1 MGTMIRG
8 EISRLPAPTKAN
20 RVGWGTTRK
29 CMGEQRQPE
38 RTTTW
43 KLCAQQPP
51 PPPSPKRGQEMGRR
65 QASQPRHGETG
76 LQRWLLCSFF
86 FFFFQNAVEARPRSY
101 SKRALRWSKK
111 NPGRVVQVSQAQLSG
126 VGIQKRFRGVP
137 QRAQP
142 VFSGPKSSIPK
153 LQALRA
159 RPPRASREAWV
170 FFSSSSSLSLSF
182 LLSVFSSTQV

>member
-1 MGTMIRG
+1 MRAATAT
-8 EISRLPAPTKAN
+8 PPFPK
-20 RVGWGTTRK
+20 
-29 CMGEQRQPE
+29 E
-38 RTTTW
+38 RT
-43 KLCAQQPP
+43 
-51 PPPSPKRGQEMGRR
+51 RDGQK
-65 QASQPRHGETG
+65 ASQPAPPRRNWVAKMAS
-76 LQRWLLCSFF
+76 LQLLF